1 MTEWSECH
9 ANAIPICVSPHG
21 ATHQDRCCHRSC
33 IDYPMTFKGTYY
45 SFKAE
50 DHYVRGATTAGVAR
64 VGRHLPQLEVRVWF
78 FRPIAAPTWMILRT
92 ICPWLVGSLMGRNV
106 RISAGS
112 QVADRPIAD
121 IGFGSIHSVR
131 MIRHATVI
139 TAILLTAGCVSEP
152 VAARVESV
160 SHSRGNVTITLDVSD
175 RLFDMLQGRD
185 FFSRASIELVKPSTQ
200 VRILADEPIS
210 GTATDEKA
218 KRVVARFQCPATP
231 KSSEALTL
239 NGASSYEVVVS
250 WNAHMLI
257 GSRGALRMCL
267 PDKPL
272 CETAGNVG

>member
-121 IGFGSIHSVR
+121 IPQTDSSVASSR
-131 MIRHATVI
+131 SEGDPAQMFRVTKDRFRVSKKLAETSAQLASLKTNSFRRSLCPSRETMVI
-139 TAILLTAGCVSEP
+139 PLAQTMARCDLRFVSSRLIG
-152 VAARVESV
+152 AAAVQTS
-160 SHSRGNVTITLDVSD
+160 L
-175 RLFDMLQGRD
+175 RLAFSPMLGWPG
-185 FFSRASIELVKPSTQ
+185 SRAEAPGRSTG
-200 VRILADEPIS
+200 RGLRPL
-210 GTATDEKA
+210 
-218 KRVVARFQCPATP
+218 RC
-231 KSSEALTL
+231 
-239 NGASSYEVVVS
+239 GAS
-250 WNAHMLI
+250 
-257 GSRGALRMCL
+257 
-267 PDKPL
+267 
-272 CETAGNVG
+272 